1 MGLARETVIA
11 NRFGA
16 TGLVS
21 GFRVATVVP
30 TMLHDLVVGGMVSS
44 ALVPVFSEYAESDRV
59 RLSRVA
65 GLMVTL
71 VLLVMGTLTLL
82 VEALAPQIA
91 WLLGGGLPP
100 ELLSET
106 TNLVRVAAP
115 SMIFLSLSS
124 VVSGLLYSL
133 RRFALPALT
142 SAVFNAAIVLVTLLA
157 APRWGIRSVA
167 VGLLAGAILQVLLQ
181 TPGLTSLHLTL
192 GVDLRDPVLRRILR
206 LSLPIFAGLLVSQI
220 AIGIDRHLASHAGEQ
235 AIAWMQYA
243 TTLIQFP
250 LGMVATAVSLSI
262 LPLLSRCALALRAP
276 LERIDSASLA
286 PFRSA
291 LGSGLRL
298 ILLLIVPATG
308 GLLVLAEPIVRL
320 LFQHG
325 GFVSHDTVQTA
336 RALRV
341 YLIGL
346 IFAAIDQPL
355 VFAFYAQQDTLTPAL
370 VGVAGVVIYLAVAL
384 PLLHPLGMLG
394 LVVANSSQWIG
405 HAIIMLW
412 LLRRRLGSLDAQGV
426 RGALVK
432 AVAAT
437 LAMTAVTA
445 IALRLVEAHI
455 GSSLLADRLATV
467 MLPAILGL
475 ITYGGVLAALR
486 VHELSVACRWIR
498 IVLDH
503 SR

>member
-1 MGLARETVIA
+1 
-11 NRFGA
+11 
-16 TGLVS
+16 
-21 GFRVATVVP
+21 
-30 TMLHDLVVGGMVSS
+30 
-44 ALVPVFSEYAESDRV
+44 
-59 RLSRVA
+59 
-65 GLMVTL
+65 
-71 VLLVMGTLTLL
+71 
-82 VEALAPQIA
+82 
-91 WLLGGGLPP
+91 
-100 ELLSET
+100 
-106 TNLVRVAAP
+106 
-115 SMIFLSLSS
+115 
-124 VVSGLLYSL
+124 
-133 RRFALPALT
+133 
-142 SAVFNAAIVLVTLLA
+142 
-157 APRWGIRSVA
+157 
-167 VGLLAGAILQVLLQ
+167 
-181 TPGLTSLHLTL
+181 
-192 GVDLRDPVLRRILR
+192 
-206 LSLPIFAGLLVSQI
+206 
-220 AIGIDRHLASHAGEQ
+220 
-235 AIAWMQYA
+235 
-243 TTLIQFP
+243 
-250 LGMVATAVSLSI
+250 MVATAVSLSI